1 MVSQG
6 QSPPRLW
13 RFVGIA
19 AEFFSP
25 VMAGAIGGYYLDEH
39 YHTAPII
46 ALSGLFLGI
55 GLGFYRLIMELRE
68 FQRSL

>member
-1 MVSQG
+1 MAG
-6 QSPPRLW
+6 PNQSPPRMW

-39 YHTAPII
+39 YHTGPVL
-46 ALSGLFLGI
+46 ALSGLALGVF
-55 GLGFYRLIMELRE
+55 LGFYRLIVELRE
-68 FQRSL
+68 FQKSL